1 MPPKYI
7 KTDEPVSVQSMTTIV
22 VPEEVKQ
29 ELLNLRTDTRQCMK
43 DIYDIRQDFW
53 NYVSNT
59 IHDSINISSI
69 DNLEK
74 RISALEKIV
83 WRLEDYIEQWIDS
96 DTMPPNHLRN

>member
-7 KTDEPVSVQSMTTIV
+7 NTDEPVSVQSVTTIV

-29 ELLNLRTDTRQCMK
+29 ELLNLKTDTRQCMK
-43 DIYDIRQDFW
+43 DIYNIRQDFW
-53 NYVSNT
+53 NYVNNT
-59 IHDSINISSI
+59 HIPSTES
-69 DNLEK
+69 LEK

>member
-7 KTDEPVSVQSMTTIV
+7 KVDDPVTVQSVTTIV

-29 ELLNLRTDTRQCMK
+29 ELLNLKTDTRQCMR
-43 DIYDIRQDFW
+43 DIYNIRQDFW
-53 NYVSNT
+53 NYVNST
-59 IHDSINISSI
+59 NIPSTE
-69 DNLEK
+69 NLEK

-96 DTMPPNHLRN
+96 DTMQPNHLRN